1 MHRESLYLSR
11 VDYRFKLRHGNDI
24 LIIGALH
31 EKLNGVCVLIHPPFL
46 AILSNINR
54 SKAAEDM
61 CTFNSTNDW

>member
-31 EKLNGVCVLIHPPFL
+31 EKLNGVCVLIPLHF
-46 AILSNINR
+46 R
-54 SKAAEDM
+54 QY
-61 CTFNSTNDW
+61 